1 MQSDAHIALH
11 IKAETEKKMKFHFP
25 VQNVFR
31 RDEKRKK
38 NNNKQL
44 RRKTAA
50 ELCIRQNPDQGKNG
64 FNHSHMKQT

>member
-11 IKAETEKKMKFHFP
+11 IKAETEKMKFHFP

-38 NNNKQL
+38 NNKQL

-64 FNHSHMKQT
+64 SHMKQT

>member
-38 NNNKQL
+38 KQQQTAMEEDSSRTL
-44 RRKTAA
+44 HKAESRSRKKW
-50 ELCIRQNPDQGKNG
+50 L
-64 FNHSHMKQT
+64 